1 MPRSA
6 NQKLKLLCLCRILW
20 ERTDEDHPLTVPEL
34 IQALE
39 AWDIKAERKSIYDD
53 MEALR
58 TLGMD
63 VQSRK
68 GKSPG
73 WFLGERTFQLAELKL
88 LVDAVQSSK
97 FITQRKSSEL
107 IRKLESQASVHQA
120 RQLQRQVYVD
130 RRVKSMNESVY
141 YTIDK
146 LHTAIANRKAVTF
159 KYFEYNVK
167 KEKVFRR
174 EGKRYTVSPLG
185 LIWDNENYYLAG
197 YDHRSCEMRHYRV
210 DKMLHIKL
218 SKESREGNEHFKKL
232 DMADYA
238 KKSFGMFG
246 GKERTVKLLVKNN
259 LAGVIIDRFGKD
271 VMMIPA
277 DNEHFTVSVDIH
289 VSKQFLGWVF
299 SLGENIKIH
308 RAEISKEN
316 PNESIGT
323 IFKVSDDAIF
333 VKTLD
338 GSIKLLEIQ
347 FSGKKRV
354 LVKDYLRGN
363 SIKVGEILK

>member
-107 IRKLESQASVHQA
+107 IRKLESQASAHQA
-120 RQLQRQVYVD
+120 RQLQWQVYVD
-130 RRVKSMNESVY
+130 SPLNSTNESVY
-141 YTIDK
+141 YNIDK
-146 LHTAIANRKAVTF
+146 LNTAIAKRKAV
-159 KYFEYNVK
+159 
-167 KEKVFRR
+167 
-174 EGKRYTVSPLG
+174 
-185 LIWDNENYYLAG
+185 
-197 YDHRSCEMRHYRV
+197 
-210 DKMLHIKL
+210 
-218 SKESREGNEHFKKL
+218 
-232 DMADYA
+232 
-238 KKSFGMFG
+238 
-246 GKERTVKLLVKNN
+246 
-259 LAGVIIDRFGKD
+259 
-271 VMMIPA
+271 
-277 DNEHFTVSVDIH
+277 
-289 VSKQFLGWVF
+289 
-299 SLGENIKIH
+299 SLK
-308 RAEISKEN
+308 
-316 PNESIGT
+316 
-323 IFKVSDDAIF
+323 
-333 VKTLD
+333 
-338 GSIKLLEIQ
+338 
-347 FSGKKRV
+347 
-354 LVKDYLRGN
+354 
-363 SIKVGEILK
+363 

>member
-210 DKMLHIKL
+210 DKMAHIRPL
-218 SKESREGNEHFKKL
+218 
-232 DMADYA
+232 
-238 KKSFGMFG
+238 
-246 GKERTVKLLVKNN
+246 
-259 LAGVIIDRFGKD
+259 
-271 VMMIPA
+271 P
-277 DNEHFTVSVDIH
+277 
-289 VSKQFLGWVF
+289 WVF
-299 SLGENIKIH
+299 PLRPLG
-308 RAEISKEN
+308 
-316 PNESIGT
+316 
-323 IFKVSDDAIF
+323 
-333 VKTLD
+333 L
-338 GSIKLLEIQ
+338 
-347 FSGKKRV
+347 
-354 LVKDYLRGN
+354 
-363 SIKVGEILK
+363 